1 MLTIDIDIFVFSSNI
16 FLFIKMFFYNYINQC
31 VAKNL
36 IRIKFMILLTFFELD
51 FITDPKRLQCLEFSF
66 QVGHCLY
73 GVCGVSGYASLTG
86 CWISVGVSG
95 S

>member
-1 MLTIDIDIFVFSSNI
+1 MLTIDIDIFVF
-16 FLFIKMFFYNYINQC
+16 FLKMFFYNYINQC
-31 VAKNL
+31 VAKIL
-36 IRIKFMILLTFFELD
+36 IRIIIFMILLTFFVHG

-86 CWISVGVSG
+86 CWTSVGVSG